1 MDSFLKEVK
10 SHIKELV
17 PDHCYRMWIEPVIL
31 SAHDAETIV
40 LSVPNDF
47 YVKRLKENYI
57 SYFEEGFLRLGQ
69 KVRIEFKVGK
79 KKTKSGQI
87 NSGPG
92 QTQKSRAL
100 GQTQKS
106 QAQKKTGELS
116 GIPSAVSVPSKFHP
130 QLPGMTPAFNC
141 GRMLKKNFTFDDF
154 VVGDNS
160 SFAYTASLYLAQ
172 GKLNGTGVLFL
183 LGKTGLGKSHLS
195 QAVGHHML
203 TQDGGHR
210 VFYVTAEDFTN
221 EMIYSLRNNSIDQFK
236 EKYRLKCDVLIL
248 EDVHFLTGKSATQKE
263 LVMTLDYLIDADK
276 KIIFSGCERP
286 DEIPKLNENLK
297 SRLNMGIVTEIKAPD
312 FGTRVKILNKKSKAI
327 QCVLPT
333 PVTEYIAQEACDDVR
348 QLESA
353 LFSVITRGQL
363 MKRNIDI
370 ELARHVLEKMTGTG
384 KHITIDLIKKLVC
397 EAFDVSEQ
405 ELESKS
411 RKHRIVKPR
420 QVAMFLSNKY
430 TDQPI
435 KKIGASF
442 KRYHATAIYSVNAVE
457 KEMKQKGQRYEQVR
471 YLIKK
476 LESGKF

>member
-17 PDHCYRMWIEPVIL
+17 PDHCYRMWIEPVVL
-31 SAHDAETIV
+31 STHDAETIV

-47 YVKRLKENYI
+47 YVKRLKENYLG
-57 SYFEEGFLRLGQ
+57 YFEDGFLRLGQ
-69 KVRIEFKVGK
+69 KVRIEFKAGQK
-79 KKTKSGQI
+79 KIKSGQI
-87 NSGPG
+87 NSG
-92 QTQKSRAL
+92 L

-106 QAQKKTGELS
+106 GGQKKTGELS
-116 GIPSAVSVPSKFHP
+116 GILSGVSLPSEFHP

-172 GKLNGTGVLFL
+172 GKLNGTGILFL

-203 TQDGGHR
+203 THDGGQQ

-263 LVMTLDYLIDADK
+263 LAMTLDYLIDADK

-297 SRLNMGIVTEIKAPD
+297 SRLNMGVVTEIKAPD

-353 LFSVITRGQL
+353 LLSVVTRGQL

-370 ELARHVLEKMTGTG
+370 ELARRVLEKMSGTR
-384 KHITIDLIKKLVC
+384 KRITIDLIKKLVC
-397 EAFDVSEQ
+397 EVFDVSEQ
-405 ELESKS
+405 EIVSKS

-420 QVAMFLSNKY
+420 QVAMFLSKKY

-457 KEMKQKGQRYEQVR
+457 KELKQKGQRYEQVR
-471 YLIKK
+471 YLTEK

>member
-17 PDHCYRMWIEPVIL
+17 PDHCYRMWIEPVIM
-31 SAHDAETIV
+31 STHDAETIV

-47 YVKRLKENYI
+47 YVKRLKENYLN
-57 SYFEEGFLRLGQ
+57 YFEEGFLRLG
-69 KVRIEFKVGK
+69 KKARIEFKVGK
-79 KKTKSGQI
+79 KKLKPASQKAGAGQSPKGR
-87 NSGPG
+87 NQKGR
-92 QTQKSRAL
+92 TQK
-100 GQTQKS
+100 T
-106 QAQKKTGELS
+106 TGVMPV
-116 GIPSAVSVPSKFHP
+116 IPVADSVPAAFQP

-203 TQDGGHR
+203 AHEGGRR

-263 LVMTLDYLIDADK
+263 LAMTLDYLVDADK

-297 SRLNMGIVTEIKAPD
+297 SRLNMGVVTEIKAPD
-312 FGTRVKILNKKSKAI
+312 FNTRVKILNKKSKAI
-327 QCVLPT
+327 QCILPT

-353 LFSVITRGQL
+353 LLSVITRGQL
-363 MKRNIDI
+363 MKRNIDL
-370 ELARHVLEKMTGTG
+370 ELARCVLERVAGTR
-384 KHITIDLIKKLVC
+384 KRITIDLIKKLVC
-397 EAFDVSEQ
+397 DAFDVSEQ
-405 ELESKS
+405 ELLSKS
-411 RKHRIVKPR
+411 RKHSVVKPR
-420 QVAMFLSNKY
+420 QVAMFLSKKY

-457 KEMKQKGQRYEQVR
+457 KEIQQKGQRYEQIM
-471 YLIKK
+471 YLTNK
-476 LESGKF
+476 LESGRF

>member
-1 MDSFLKEVK
+1 MDSLLKKVK
-10 SHIKELV
+10 LHIKELV
-17 PDHCYRMWIEPVIL
+17 PDHCYRMWIEPVIFC
-31 SAHDAETIV
+31 AHDADTLV

-47 YVKRLKENYI
+47 YVKRLKENYLGF
-57 SYFEEGFLRLGQ
+57 FEEGFLRLGQ
-69 KVRIEFKVGK
+69 KAHIEFKVGK
-79 KKTKSGQI
+79 KKIKSGQLK
-87 NSGPG
+87 SSLTQG
-92 QTQKSRAL
+92 QTGR
-100 GQTQKS
+100 
-106 QAQKKTGELS
+106 AQKTAGVLPGTPAHV
-116 GIPSAVSVPSKFHP
+116 GIPSDFHP

-183 LGKTGLGKSHLS
+183 LGKTGLGKTHLS

-203 TQDGGHR
+203 TQDAAQR

-221 EMIYSLRNNSIDQFK
+221 EMIYSLRNKSIDQFK

-263 LVMTLDYLIDADK
+263 LAMTLDYLIDADK

-286 DEIPKLNENLK
+286 DQIPNLNDNLK
-297 SRLNMGIVTEIKAPD
+297 SRLNMGVVTEIKAPD
-312 FGTRVKILNKKSKAI
+312 FGTRVRILDKKSKAI

-353 LFSVITRGQL
+353 LLSVVTRGQL
-363 MKRNIDI
+363 MNRKIDLA
-370 ELARHVLEKMTGTG
+370 LARCVLEKVAGTR
-384 KHITIDLIKKLVC
+384 KRITIDLIKKLVC

-405 ELESKS
+405 ELLSKS

-420 QVAMFLSNKY
+420 QVAMFLAKKY

-442 KRYHATAIYSVNAVE
+442 KRYHATAIYSVNAIE

-471 YLIKK
+471 YLTDK
-476 LESGKF
+476 LDSGQF

>member
-1 MDSFLKEVK
+1 MDSLLKEVK
-10 SHIKELV
+10 LHIKELV
-17 PDHCYRMWIEPVIL
+17 PDHCYRMWIEPVML

-47 YVKRLKENYI
+47 YVKRLKESYLA
-57 SYFEEGFLRLGQ
+57 YFEEGFLRLGQ
-69 KVRIEFKVGK
+69 KVRVEFTVGK
-79 KKTKSGQI
+79 KKRNPDFSRTKEI
-87 NSGPG
+87 R
-92 QTQKSRAL
+92 T
-100 GQTQKS
+100 
-106 QAQKKTGELS
+106 KKTTKELAVIPAGIS
-116 GIPSAVSVPSKFHP
+116 IPSQLHP
-130 QLPGMTPAFNC
+130 QLPGMTPACNL
-141 GRMLKKNFTFDDF
+141 GRMLKKNFTFNDF

-160 SFAYTASLYLAQ
+160 SFAYTAALYLAQ
-172 GKLNGTGVLFL
+172 GKLNGTGVLFF

-203 TQDGGHR
+203 TQNQAQR
-210 VFYVTAEDFTN
+210 VFYITAEDFTN
-221 EMIYSLRNNSIDQFK
+221 EMIHSLKSNSIDQFK
-236 EKYRLKCDVLIL
+236 EKYRLQCDVLIL

-276 KIIFSGCERP
+276 KIIFSGCDRP
-286 DEIPKLNENLK
+286 DEIPKLNDNLK
-297 SRLNMGIVTEIKAPD
+297 SRLNMGVVTEIQAPD

-353 LFSVITRGQL
+353 LISVVTRGRL
-363 MKRNIDI
+363 MNRNIDI
-370 ELARHVLEKMTGTG
+370 ELARRVLEKMAGTG
-384 KHITIDLIKKLVC
+384 KGKDNHITIDLIKKLVC
-397 EAFDVSEQ
+397 QAFDVSEQ

-442 KRYHATAIYSVNAVE
+442 KRYHATALYSINAVE
-457 KEMKQKGQRYEQVR
+457 KEVKQKGQRYEQIK
-471 YLIKK
+471 YLINK
-476 LESGKF
+476 LESGRF

>member
-17 PDHCYRMWIEPVIL
+17 PDHCYRMWIEPVIM

-47 YVKRLKENYI
+47 YVKRLKENYLN
-57 SYFEEGFLRLGQ
+57 YFEEGFLRLG
-69 KVRIEFKVGK
+69 KKARIEFKVGK
-79 KKTKSGQI
+79 KKLKSA
-87 NSGPG
+87 P
-92 QTQKSRAL
+92 QKSSTS
-100 GQTQKS
+100 QSQKS
-106 QAQKKTGELS
+106 QASKGRPQKTTGVLPV
-116 GIPSAVSVPSKFHP
+116 IPAADSVPAEFHP

-203 TQDGGHR
+203 AHEGGQR

-221 EMIYSLRNNSIDQFK
+221 EMIYSLKNNSIDQFK

-263 LVMTLDYLIDADK
+263 LAMTLDYLVDADK

-297 SRLNMGIVTEIKAPD
+297 SRLNMGVVTEIKAPD
-312 FGTRVKILNKKSKAI
+312 FNTRVKILNKKSKSI
-327 QCVLPT
+327 QCILPT

-353 LFSVITRGQL
+353 LLSVVTRGQL
-363 MKRNIDI
+363 MKRNIDL
-370 ELARHVLEKMTGTG
+370 ELARCVLEKVNGTR
-384 KHITIDLIKKLVC
+384 KRITIDLIKKLVC
-397 EAFDVSEQ
+397 DAFDVSEQ
-405 ELESKS
+405 ELLSKS

-420 QVAMFLSNKY
+420 QVAMFLSKKY

-457 KEMKQKGQRYEQVR
+457 KEIQQKGQRYEQVM
-471 YLIKK
+471 YLTNK
-476 LESGKF
+476 LDSGRF

>member
-31 SAHDAETIV
+31 STHDAETIV

-47 YVKRLKENYI
+47 YVKRLKENYMG
-57 SYFEEGFLRLGQ
+57 YFEEGFLRLGQ
-69 KVRIEFKVGK
+69 KVRIEFKVGQK
-79 KKTKSGQI
+79 KIKSAQI

-92 QTQKSRAL
+92 QTQKSRA
-100 GQTQKS
+100 QKT
-106 QAQKKTGELS
+106 TGVLPVM
-116 GIPSAVSVPSKFHP
+116 PSALGVPSDFHP

-172 GKLNGTGVLFL
+172 GKLNGTGVLYL

-203 TQDGGHR
+203 THDGGHR

-221 EMIYSLRNNSIDQFK
+221 EMIYSLRNNSIDRFK

-263 LVMTLDYLIDADK
+263 LAMTLDYLIDADK

-297 SRLNMGIVTEIKAPD
+297 SRLNMGVVTEIKAPD

-353 LFSVITRGQL
+353 LLSVVTRGQL
-363 MKRNIDI
+363 MKRNIDL
-370 ELARHVLEKMTGTG
+370 ELARRVLEKMSGTR
-384 KHITIDLIKKLVC
+384 KRITIDLIKKLVC
-397 EAFDVSEQ
+397 ESFDVSEQ
-405 ELESKS
+405 ELVSKS

-420 QVAMFLSNKY
+420 QVAMFLSKKY

-435 KKIGASF
+435 KTIGASF

-457 KEMKQKGQRYEQVR
+457 KEMKQKGQRYEQIR
-471 YLIKK
+471 YLTEKI
-476 LESGKF
+476 ESGKF

>member
-10 SHIKELV
+10 LHIKEIV
-17 PDHCYRMWIEPVIL
+17 PDHCYRMWIEPVVL
-31 SAHDAETIV
+31 STHDAETIV

-47 YVKRLKENYI
+47 YVKRLKENYQG
-57 SYFEEGFLRLGQ
+57 YFEEGFLRLGQ
-69 KVRIEFKVGK
+69 KGRIEFKVGK
-79 KKTKSGQI
+79 KKLRSGQI
-87 NSGPG
+87 NSNFG
-92 QTQKSRAL
+92 QTQKSRA
-100 GQTQKS
+100 QTTS
-106 QAQKKTGELS
+106 GVMP
-116 GIPSAVSVPSKFHP
+116 GIPSPLSFPSEFHP
-130 QLPGMTPAFNC
+130 PLPGMTPAFHC

-203 TQDGGHR
+203 TQDGGKR

-263 LVMTLDYLIDADK
+263 LAMTLDYLIDADK

-286 DEIPKLNENLK
+286 DEIPKLNDNLK
-297 SRLNMGIVTEIKAPD
+297 SRLNMGVVTEIKAPD

-333 PVTEYIAQEACDDVR
+333 PVTEYIAQEACNDVR

-353 LFSVITRGQL
+353 LLSVVTRGQL
-363 MKRNIDI
+363 MNRKIDI
-370 ELARHVLEKMTGTG
+370 ELARSVLEKMTGTR
-384 KHITIDLIKKLVC
+384 KRITIDLIKKMVC
-397 EAFDVSEQ
+397 ESFEVSEQ
-405 ELESKS
+405 ELVSKS
-411 RKHRIVKPR
+411 RKQRIVKPR
-420 QVAMFLSNKY
+420 QVAIFLSKKY

-435 KKIGASF
+435 KTIGASF
-442 KRYHATAIYSVNAVE
+442 KRYHATAIYSINAVE
-457 KEMKQKGQRYEQVR
+457 KEMEQKGQRYEQIR
-471 YLIKK
+471 YLADK
-476 LESGKF
+476 LESGSF

>member
-17 PDHCYRMWIEPVIL
+17 PDHCYRMWIEPVML
-31 SAHDAETIV
+31 STHDAETIV

-47 YVKRLKENYI
+47 YVKRLNENYMG
-57 SYFEEGFLRLGQ
+57 YFEEGFLRLG
-69 KVRIEFKVGK
+69 KKTRIEFKVGK
-79 KKTKSGQI
+79 KKVKSGKI
-87 NSGPG
+87 SSALG
-92 QTQKSRAL
+92 QAQAQKSRTQNKTGVLPVMPSAL
-100 GQTQKS
+100 G
-106 QAQKKTGELS
+106 
-116 GIPSAVSVPSKFHP
+116 VPSDFHP

-160 SFAYTASLYLAQ
+160 SFAYTASLYLAE

-203 TQDGGHR
+203 THDAGHR

-263 LVMTLDYLIDADK
+263 LAMTLDYLIDADK

-286 DEIPKLNENLK
+286 DEIPKLNDNLK
-297 SRLNMGIVTEIKAPD
+297 SRLNMGVVTEIKAPD

-353 LFSVITRGQL
+353 LLSVVTRGQL
-363 MKRNIDI
+363 MKRNIDL
-370 ELARHVLEKMTGTG
+370 ELARRVLEKMSGTR
-384 KHITIDLIKKLVC
+384 KRITIDLIKKLVC

-405 ELESKS
+405 ELISKS

-420 QVAMFLSNKY
+420 QVAMFLSKKY

-471 YLIKK
+471 YLTEK
-476 LESGKF
+476 LEAGKF